1 MYANK
6 KLVIYPT
13 SRAVRSHIT
22 QALNQNTLLPKVIT
36 IGEFE
41 NKVILVKNKTFIDQD
56 TRTLL
61 LNEAAAFT
69 TFSNLHI
76 DREFFT
82 FLKNARFLFGFFDEL
97 SIELVDIETLRA
109 FDTYADYAEHI
120 DILSTLLQKYKSLLA
135 DKGYVDKTTLPE
147 SYAINYAYL
156 KSIDSIELH
165 LEGYLNRFEFALFCE
180 IATYKPFIIYITT
193 NVFNQKMVET
203 FKTVGISLE
212 ANQHYTIDLTNKSII
227 SQAPNTLNNTQFVTS
242 SCESELEQVAF
253 VKKQLHDYI
262 KEGINPENI
271 AVVLPSASFA
281 KKLDLFDD
289 ENNFNFAMGVSFD
302 TTELYQKLYALYQY
316 YSEQNH
322 QNRFRAK
329 RFNLSE
335 ELLSSMSIDWKKQYT
350 TEELQR
356 IFESLIDE
364 KSKEEERL
372 IYLEELHLFSNL
384 FPVLVHYPFHK
395 IFHLFLTRL
404 SSRSIDDTRG
414 GKVTVMEVLETRG
427 VQYDAVI
434 LVNFNEGTVPA
445 ISQKDL
451 FLSSEI
457 RALASLPT
465 TGDRENLQKYYYKR
479 LFDNAKYVAISY
491 VENEQNQPSRFLDE
505 LSIPKSTTR
514 YQNLAS
520 ILLANHALISH
531 FTQDDLIIE
540 YDFEKVT
547 LSASRLKTFLEC
559 KRRYYLRYIAG
570 IKEFE
575 IPKDDD
581 SDRKIG
587 EILHQGLEETYG
599 QVKGLSDPKDFLFT
613 LQSHLYQKS
622 SDSKNLRFLVDIWLQ
637 KLTPMAEL
645 EAARFREGYRVK
657 FTEQKFE
664 KQFEGFTISG
674 TIDRIDEREGF
685 VEVIDYKSGKIPPDT
700 KKTLEN
706 PTNFQLQ
713 FYHLLLSGEYNVK
726 QSYYYD
732 LSRGKLTADKHF
744 DLKLDKLYTTL
755 ENLRV
760 KEHNFIMTV
769 EHKLCLYCPYQ
780 RICDRIM

>member
-22 QALNQNTLLPKVIT
+22 NILSQNTLLPKIIT

-41 NKVILVKNKTFIDQD
+41 NKVILVKGKTFIDQD

-69 TFSNLHI
+69 TFSHLHI

-97 SIELVDIETLRA
+97 SIELVDIQTLKS

-135 DKGYVDKTTLPE
+135 VKGYVDKITLPDYYE
-147 SYAINYAYL
+147 INHAYL
-156 KSIDSIELH
+156 KNIDSIELH
-165 LEGYLNRFEFALFCE
+165 LEGYLNRFEFALFCD
-180 IATYKPFIIYITT
+180 IAEKKSFTITLTT
-193 NVFNQKMVET
+193 NFFNQKMIDT
-203 FKTVGISLE
+203 FKTVGIELDLNHE
-212 ANQHYTIDLTNKSII
+212 YTIDLSNKTIL
-227 SQAPNTLNNTQFVTS
+227 SQTPMTASDTQFITS
-242 SCESELEQVAF
+242 SCENELEQVAF
-253 VKKQLHDYI
+253 VKKQLYDYI
-262 KEGINPENI
+262 NAGIDPEKI

-302 TTELYQKLYALYQY
+302 TTELYQKLNALYQY

-322 QNRFRAK
+322 QNSYRANRFKLPEA
-329 RFNLSE
+329 
-335 ELLSSMSIDWKKQYT
+335 LLSTLLIDWKKLYT
-350 TEELQR
+350 TEELHT
-356 IFESLIDE
+356 IFQSLIDE
-364 KSKEEERL
+364 KSKEEEKQ

-384 FPVLVHYPFHK
+384 FPALAHYPFHK

-434 LVNFNEGTVPA
+434 LVNFNEGTVPTT
-445 ISQKDL
+445 SQKDL

-465 TGDRENLQKYYYKR
+465 TSDRENLQKYYYKR

-505 LSIPKSTTR
+505 LSILKSTHN
-514 YQNLAS
+514 YKNLSS
-520 ILLANHALISH
+520 ILLRNNDPLSH
-531 FTQDDLIIE
+531 FHQEDLIAE

-547 LSASRLKTFLEC
+547 LSASGLKTFLEC
-559 KRRYYLRYIAG
+559 KRRYHLRYIAG

-581 SDRKIG
+581 SDRRIG
-587 EILHQGLEETYG
+587 EILHKGLEETYS
-599 QVKGLSDPKDFLFT
+599 QVKGFSDPKDFLFT

-645 EAARFREGYRVK
+645 EASRFKEGYRVK

-664 KQFEGFTISG
+664 KKFDGFTLTG
-674 TIDRIDEREGF
+674 TIDRIDERENF
-685 VEVIDYKSGKIPPDT
+685 VEVIDYKSGKIPSET

-713 FYHLLLSGEYNVK
+713 FYHLLLSPENDVR

-732 LSRGKLTADKHF
+732 LSRGKLIADKHF
-744 DLKLDKLYTTL
+744 DVKLDRLYSTL
-755 ENLRV
+755 DDLRI
-760 KEHNFIMTV
+760 KEHNFTMT
-769 EHKLCLYCPYQ
+769 EDHKFCLYCPYQ
-780 RICDRIM
+780 RICNRIM